1 MSRRSIKWQF
11 RSLPASLYNTDI
23 TSTTTIASMC
33 NIIGNCCVSCR
44 RLVGIKIRTCS
55 TAPPGC
61 MCLSDDGVR
70 QLPTI
75 MSNIIITTTDGVIVA
90 DLTKMFSM
98 LKVFN
103 KHPDYAHS
111 CRPSDLLGNADGRHD
126 DVEHQH

>member
-1 MSRRSIKWQF
+1 
-11 RSLPASLYNTDI
+11 
-23 TSTTTIASMC
+23 MC
-33 NIIGNCCVSCR
+33 NIIVNCCVSCR

-126 DVEHQH
+126 DVDDRHRADDCTNTNTDNYDGRVDDDDEMVIML